1 MTVKYLFRKAM
12 DLPVDSDGYLSEG
25 DFTIHVMKRGG
36 MIDIYRTLSL
46 KWTLMITEKCVVV
59 CEVLKGEANNH
70 NAVYIDEGAPS
81 AELPT
86 EVRDALLTLGVVGRR
101 HL

>member
-1 MTVKYLFRKAM
+1 
-12 DLPVDSDGYLSEG
+12 
-25 DFTIHVMKRGG
+25 

-101 HL
+101 HR